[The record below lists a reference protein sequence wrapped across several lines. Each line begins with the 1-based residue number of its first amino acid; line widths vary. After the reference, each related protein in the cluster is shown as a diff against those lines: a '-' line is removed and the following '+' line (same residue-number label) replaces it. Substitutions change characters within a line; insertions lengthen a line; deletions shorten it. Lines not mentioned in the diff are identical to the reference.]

1 MDIEKGIDYISPLT
15 TPCQYLGCI
24 QFDGDDAMILDGD
37 CMHLH
42 GLAHIINLVV
52 NDGLHAMSN
61 SVVAIGNTVQYVR
74 SSIKRVK

>member
-1 MDIEKGIDYISPLT
+1 
-15 TPCQYLGCI
+15 
-24 QFDGDDAMILDGD
+24 MILDGD